1 MLHEKYFVGVCY
13 THPAAYITKNPVRK
27 PFLIRFAY
35 PLLVSDRSFAPFH
48 VKQSVLTVKER
59 RGYQREVVV
68 IPQTVKACDFAA
80 L

>member
-1 MLHEKYFVGVCY
+1 MFHEKHFVGVCY
-13 THPAAYITKNPVRK
+13 TRPAACIAKNLVRK

-35 PLLVSDRSFAPFH
+35 PLLISDRSFASFH

-59 RGYQREVVV
+59 RGYLREAAV
-68 IPQTVKACDFAA
+68 IPKTVKGCDFAA